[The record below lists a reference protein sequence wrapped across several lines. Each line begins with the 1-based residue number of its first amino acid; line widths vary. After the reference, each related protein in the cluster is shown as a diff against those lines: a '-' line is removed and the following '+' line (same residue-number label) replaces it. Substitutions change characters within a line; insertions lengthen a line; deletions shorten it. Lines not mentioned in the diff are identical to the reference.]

1 MHDAVEDFVEDLRRS
16 KFAPVADQIEAVLRA
31 TDLEADY
38 NLDTTVFFEAVTWIV
53 GHTGRTLA
61 ERFDALDKL
70 IHHDG
75 SLISMRELTSWS
87 E

>member
-38 NLDTTVFFEAVTWIV
+38 NLGCPGIFRGRDLDCWSYRPHSRGTVRRA
-53 GHTGRTLA
+53 G
-61 ERFDALDKL
+61 
-70 IHHDG
+70 
-75 SLISMRELTSWS
+75 
-87 E
+87 